1 MKLKRGAD
9 TAPDFLYPCLS
20 LGSINKQFDKPFD
33 ELFFN
38 LFQTNYTDLG
48 EFKVYRGKKNYKDT
62 GRVVSFNGETGKQIH
77 VFIGI
82 IEIYEI
88 YIISSLS
95 IEMNT
100 WDEDECNTYVGT
112 DSTIFPAFMSK
123 DDGWL
128 L

>member
-1 MKLKRGAD
+1 MVL
-9 TAPDFLYPCLS
+9 DFSYPCWS
-20 LGSINKQFDKPFD
+20 LGLMNKQFNKPFD
-33 ELFFN
+33 VFFF
-38 LFQTNYTDLG
+38 LLQTNYTDLG

-62 GRVVSFNGETGKQIH
+62 GRVVSFNGETGKQRD
-77 VFIGI
+77 VFIGMFEMIFEISI
-82 IEIYEI
+82 ILDIF
-88 YIISSLS
+88 SS

-128 L
+128 F